1 MNAFCLPKCS
11 AFEDVVMVK
20 IIIKSWD
27 EVYKET
33 VRDVKA
39 GKVQKEKKIIYID
52 SLDDLRSLITSGRLK
67 MLSAVRKEKP
77 GSLYALAKL
86 MKKDIKTIATD
97 ANMLS
102 NAGLMRLEKYK
113 VGKRKKVRPI
123 VSAKKIDL
131 ELPL

>member
-1 MNAFCLPKCS
+1 
-11 AFEDVVMVK
+11 MVK